1 MENTYPTQI
10 KRQENKT
17 LRIQWNDG
25 KVSEIS
31 FTKLRD
37 ECPCVHCKGE
47 SVIFD
52 SYIPIK
58 TPFKAAGYYDIE
70 KIEVMGNYAIGIKW
84 KDGHDTGIYTW
95 DILRAISN

>member
-25 KVSEIS
+25 KVSEIL